1 MAAVNTIYCGIL
13 EENGEQLDLKISSY
27 KNI

>member
-13 EENGEQLDLKISSY
+13 EENREQFDLKISNY